1 MIFIIII
8 VGDVSCIQFLIFFH
22 PSDNKECYI
31 LYNDTANENRQGGDG
46 VVCLK
51 DTQNINKMKS
61 ECECEEK

>member
-1 MIFIIII
+1 MRIDRE
-8 VGDVSCIQFLIFFH
+8 GM
-22 PSDNKECYI
+22 
-31 LYNDTANENRQGGDG
+31 G